1 MSPLSPKTLRF
12 CLWTICSIGIVLNVL
27 VFRKYRSYKCRKS
40 ASSAVRSSLQLL
52 CVMAAADTLSLLA
65 LMLALGSHHLA
76 NRESSTILV
85 ASVCKLDTFLIHAS
99 SAFGIWC
106 WLILSGLRYLAI
118 HHPYAH
124 LRLHREPMLILVCA
138 AIGCCLL
145 ESWILF
151 DVTYLEEART
161 CGETLPEELG
171 KILQLVEILWTY
183 FVPLSLII
191 VLDLKLLCC
200 HSTRLLKRV
209 EMPSGRFLAH
219 SATLDSA
226 WDVASGVGVP
236 SPANSAALSRP
247 PLRDFVLTPT
257 FCHSTATLP
266 TNHKSSIA
274 NRLSSTKF
282 IHFGFISLEFRLI
295 IVQQSSTSSTAA
307 HSEALSVHFDHRP
320 GDEPAQLPRPTL
332 SQLGIERNA
341 RIGLPKQHIF
351 VVPRLQSVAVLC
363 SGIFKGKKMLRP
375 VFLFNTFPQLTF
387 FV

>member
-1 MSPLSPKTLRF
+1 
-12 CLWTICSIGIVLNVL
+12 
-27 VFRKYRSYKCRKS
+27 
-40 ASSAVRSSLQLL
+40 
-52 CVMAAADTLSLLA
+52 MAAADTLSLLA

-200 HSTRLLKRV
+200 HSTRLLKR
-209 EMPSGRFLAH
+209 FLAH

-257 FCHSTATLP
+257 
-266 TNHKSSIA
+266 
-274 NRLSSTKF
+274 RV
-282 IHFGFISLEFRLI
+282 RR
-295 IVQQSSTSSTAA
+295 VQQLRILKRCLCISIIDLVMNLPNYLVRLYLSLASNETLELVSQNSTF
-307 HSEALSVHFDHRP
+307 LWFQDF
-320 GDEPAQLPRPTL
+320 
-332 SQLGIERNA
+332 SQLLYFAQFSMNALYLVAINYVLPDRKSRKKETVKAAMAAIHAQQQIATIPRNYK
-341 RIGLPKQHIF
+341 R
-351 VVPRLQSVAVLC
+351 C
-363 SGIFKGKKMLRP
+363 
-375 VFLFNTFPQLTF
+375 
-387 FV
+387 

>member
-274 NRLSSTKF
+274 NRLSSTKV
-282 IHFGFISLEFRLI
+282 RR
-295 IVQQSSTSSTAA
+295 VQQLRILKRCLCISIIDLVMNLPNYLVRLYLSLASNETLELVSQNSTFLWFQDFSQ
-307 HSEALSVHFDHRP
+307 LLYF
-320 GDEPAQLPRPTL
+320 AQVFLRAKRCSDRSFCSTL
-332 SQLGIERNA
+332 SPN
-341 RIGLPKQHIF
+341 
-351 VVPRLQSVAVLC
+351 
-363 SGIFKGKKMLRP
+363 
-375 VFLFNTFPQLTF
+375 
-387 FV
+387 